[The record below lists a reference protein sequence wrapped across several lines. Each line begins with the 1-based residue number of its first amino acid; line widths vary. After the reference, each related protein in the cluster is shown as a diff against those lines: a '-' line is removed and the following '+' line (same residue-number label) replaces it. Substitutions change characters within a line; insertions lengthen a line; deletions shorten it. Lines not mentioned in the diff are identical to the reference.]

1 MINEKLNIT
10 VVGLGYVGVSMAVL
24 LAQKNYVTAL
34 DINLERVSAINNSKS
49 PIEDPDIPS
58 FLASPALSLTATS
71 DKEVAYKDADFIII
85 ATQTDYDPEA
95 DKFNTSSV
103 EGVLS
108 DVIKYNSSAT
118 IVIKST
124 IPIGFTKLMNQRFET
139 NRIIFSP
146 EFLREGR
153 ALHDNLYP
161 SRIIV
166 GGDFN
171 STAKIFS
178 LLLQESAQKEDINTL
193 FMSSCEAEAVKL
205 FANTYLAMR
214 VAYFNELD
222 SFAYINNLE
231 AKNIILGMSLD
242 DRVGNFYNNPSF
254 GYGGYCLPKD
264 TKQLLSNFHN
274 TPQNIIKAIVDAN
287 TTRFNFLAQ
296 EILAIKP
303 KIVGIFRLVM
313 KQDSDNFRF
322 SAIQEIMKI
331 LESHGVEMIIFEPTI
346 KNKDFHGFSLVHDL
360 ESFKQKADVIIANR
374 KSDEL
379 LDVESKIFT
388 RDVFGNN

>member
-1 MINEKLNIT
+1 MSNKKLNIT

-34 DINLERVSAINNSKS
+34 DINLERVNAINNSKS

-58 FLASPALSLTATS
+58 FLANPALNLIATS
-71 DKEVAYKDADFIII
+71 DKEIAYKNADFIII

-103 EGVLS
+103 EGVLN

-171 STAKIFS
+171 SKAKVFS
-178 LLLQESAQKEDINTL
+178 ILLQESAQKEDISTL

-242 DRVGNFYNNPSF
+242 ERVGNFYNNPSF

-264 TKQLLSNFHN
+264 TKQLLSNFNN
-274 TPQNIIKAIVDAN
+274 TPQNIIKAIVDSN

-346 KNKDFHGFSLVHDL
+346 KNKDFNGLSLVHDL
-360 ESFKQKADVIIANR
+360 EFFKQKADVIIANR
-374 KSDEL
+374 KSNEL
-379 LDVESKIFT
+379 LDVQSKIFT